1 MQGASTVEFPR
12 SVRETLAVLGGVV
25 GAVIDRVPDAVLALI
40 LLMALD
46 IVSGL
51 IAGGRH
57 HRLSSSVSEQGM
69 RRKGQTMI
77 VILMVAVLEHISGI
91 DLASVG
97 LPVSISL
104 TSAVALFYCVHE
116 ALSILENA
124 TEAGLPVPSV
134 LQRLLASAQTATREE
149 AREESAHDAHEE
161 RTS

>member
-1 MQGASTVEFPR
+1 MQGSPTVEFPR

-25 GAVIDRVPDAVLALI
+25 GAVIDRVPDAVLALM

-57 HRLSSSVSEQGM
+57 RRLSSSVSGQGM
-69 RRKGQTMI
+69 RRKGQAMI
-77 VILMVAVLEHISGI
+77 VVLMVAVLEHISGI
-91 DLASVG
+91 DPSSTG

-134 LQRLLASAQTATREE
+134 LQRLLASGQTAAGEESGRDSHE
-149 AREESAHDAHEE
+149 AR
-161 RTS
+161 TS